1 MRRLRRPLLGLIST
15 MLLSLLVGIAPVM
28 AQDAADPP
36 APLRPLDL
44 GPFATSIDGLTPGRI
59 AELDKLVL
67 EATLVDLQAAMANGE
82 ITSVELTTYYLLRI
96 RDLDVGGLQSMN
108 ELNPEALDIAAALDA
123 ERAEGGVRGPLH
135 GVPISLKDNVGT
147 GDAMHT
153 TAGAAA
159 LEDARSDEDSSVAA
173 RLREA
178 GAVLLGKANMTEWAN
193 FMNLPG
199 QAGYSALGGQVQNV
213 YDPALSPSGSS
224 AGSAVGT
231 SANLVAASIGTE
243 TEGSIIAPATAAGI
257 VGLKP
262 SLGLVSRHRVIP
274 ITDQTDTPG
283 PLARTVADAATL
295 LTVISGEDPTDPTT
309 SDAAEL
315 AGTDFTTFLDPD
327 ALAGKRV
334 GFYTGGIVSDPD
346 LTDEA
351 YFAAIGFTEAVTGLQ
366 AAGAEISVVWGDSLD
381 NQEDFTSLGVIGL
394 RDGVAA
400 YLEATDP
407 GGPIASIADVVT
419 FNAADLGRYAPFGQ
433 NILEAAAEAPEVSRD
448 EYLTAGSQLR
458 EQARRYLD
466 ALLAEYDLD
475 VLVSSGNR
483 LAGAYAVAGY
493 PAITVPAGR
502 LENGTAAGLTFTGRY
517 LEDGPLIG
525 YAYAFEQASGLREP
539 PPVVAGG

>member
-1 MRRLRRPLLGLIST
+1 MRRPRRMLLGLIST
-15 MLLSLLVGIAPVM
+15 MLLCLLLGIAPIT
-28 AQDAADPP
+28 AQDAIDPP

-44 GPFATSIDGLTPGRI
+44 GPFAASIDGLTPSRI
-59 AELDKLVL
+59 AQLDELVL
-67 EATLVDLQAAMANGE
+67 EATLADLQAAMANGDL
-82 ITSVELTTYYLLRI
+82 TSVELTTYYLSRI
-96 RDLDVGGLQSMN
+96 NDLDVGGLQSMN
-108 ELNPEALDIAAALDA
+108 ELNPEALDIAAALDG
-123 ERAEGGVRGPLH
+123 ERAEGTVRGPLH
-135 GVPISLKDNVGT
+135 GVPISLKDNIGT

-159 LEDARSDEDSSVAA
+159 LEDARSDQDASVAA

-178 GAVLLGKANMTEWAN
+178 GAVLIGKANMTEWAN
-193 FMNLPG
+193 FMNQPG

-283 PLARTVADAATL
+283 PLTRTVADAATL
-295 LTVISGEDPTDPTT
+295 LTVISGEDPADPTT
-309 SDAAEL
+309 SDAAAL

-327 ALAGKRV
+327 ALEGKRV
-334 GFYTGGIVSDPD
+334 GFFTGGTKADPD

-351 YFAAIGFTEAVTGLQ
+351 YFAATGFTEAVTGLQ
-366 AAGAEISVVWGDSLD
+366 AAGAEVSVVWGDALD
-381 NQEDFTSLGVIGL
+381 NQEDFTGLGVIGL

-407 GGPIASIADVVT
+407 DGEIGSIADVVT
-419 FNAADLGRYAPFGQ
+419 FNAADLDRYAPFGQ
-433 NILEAAAEAPEVSRD
+433 NILEAAAGAPEVSRD
-448 EYLTAGSQLR
+448 EYVAGGAQLR
-458 EQARRYLD
+458 EQARGYLD
-466 ALLAEYDLD
+466 ALLADNDLD

-483 LAGAYAVAGY
+483 LSGAYAVAGY

-502 LENGTAAGLTFTGRY
+502 LEDGTAVGLTFTGRY
-517 LEDGPLIG
+517 LEDGPLLG

-539 PPVVAGG
+539 PPAVTGG